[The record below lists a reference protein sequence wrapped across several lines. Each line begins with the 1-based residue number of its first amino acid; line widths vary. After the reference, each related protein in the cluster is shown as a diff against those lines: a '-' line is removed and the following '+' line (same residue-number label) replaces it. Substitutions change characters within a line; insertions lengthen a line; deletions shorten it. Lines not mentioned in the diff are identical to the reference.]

1 MRPWA
6 ASIWIVPVL
15 AVSLAAAA
23 PAASLT
29 ATGADGLRYAQLI
42 RQDNFDPDAIAIIP
56 ADGPLEVVFE
66 WFPED
71 AENDGDDFG
80 FGEGG
85 GEQNDLS
92 AVALTQQAGAR
103 GNGQISV
110 HHYLDGAGAVVFGQ
124 ADVEHRIVGQNRSDA
139 DHHRI
144 VLRAQTMNVFAGE
157 FAGYPA

>member
-23 PAASLT
+23 PAASRT
-29 ATGADGLRYAQLI
+29 ASGADGLRYAQLI

-80 FGEGG
+80 FGERFDKDLLDQGG
-85 GEQNDLS
+85 GNLDPQNRAGEMMWRDAPLRNRTRS
-92 AVALTQQAGAR
+92 AGANAR
-103 GNGQISV
+103 
-110 HHYLDGAGAVVFGQ
+110 Y
-124 ADVEHRIVGQNRSDA
+124 
-139 DHHRI
+139 
-144 VLRAQTMNVFAGE
+144 
-157 FAGYPA
+157 